1 MKQTTSQRERARG
14 RPADTDQ
21 QDLKKQ
27 ILDTAEELFA
37 ENGYAA
43 VSIRRIADGSG
54 VNPALVHYYFGQKTK
69 LLQSVLER
77 AVAPLARAITEMK
90 NAPEASPELLADLM
104 ISMAA
109 KHPNVPRLLV
119 REVFLPGGEM
129 RQYFIDNMAPRL
141 GGALPALL
149 GREKAAGRL
158 HGDSDPAVASM
169 LLMAVCM
176 FPFIARTLAEPVLGV
191 KYDDAGI
198 EFIKQQV
205 KHLLIHGMKQ

>member
-1 MKQTTSQRERARG
+1 
-14 RPADTDQ
+14 
-21 QDLKKQ
+21 
-27 ILDTAEELFA
+27 
-37 ENGYAA
+37 
-43 VSIRRIADGSG
+43 
-54 VNPALVHYYFGQKTK
+54 
-69 LLQSVLER
+69 
-77 AVAPLARAITEMK
+77 
-90 NAPEASPELLADLM
+90 
-104 ISMAA
+104 
-109 KHPNVPRLLV
+109 VPRLLV